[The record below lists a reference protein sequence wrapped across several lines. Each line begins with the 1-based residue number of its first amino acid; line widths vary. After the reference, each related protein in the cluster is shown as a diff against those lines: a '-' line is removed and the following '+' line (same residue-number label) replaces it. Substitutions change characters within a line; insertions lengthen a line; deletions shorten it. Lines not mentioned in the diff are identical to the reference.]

1 MVESGTLLRCYT
13 SNCIEGSNPSLS
25 AMKEIF
31 IPLVIIFMLTGFS
44 SKPADFSYQN
54 KPEDS
59 ITIQFDEDTWLIGLW
74 EGSEVGEGG
83 EIVIKLQLL
92 PKGKS
97 RTSIGFVNGWE
108 SGWLLG
114 TYEIYDEVIVVTTN
128 DVDVMYS
135 FDKNKKAVYT
145 ASKMR
150 LYKQ

>member
-1 MVESGTLLRCYT
+1 
-13 SNCIEGSNPSLS
+13 
-25 AMKEIF
+25 MKKIL
-31 IPLVIIFMLTGFS
+31 IPLVIILMLTGFS
-44 SKPADFSYQN
+44 SRFDNLFYQDKPKDI
-54 KPEDS
+54 
-59 ITIQFDEDTWLIGLW
+59 ITIQFDDHTWLIGLW

-83 EIVIKLQLL
+83 ELVMKLQLL

-114 TYEIYDEVIVVTTN
+114 TYEIYEGVIVVTTN